1 MKKKY
6 FLFLLLTTLF
16 TLNSCSSFLDPNKAQ
31 TDKTI
36 KMMETWIGSTKQDLL
51 LKWGSPDSITSDGNG
66 GEIVSFYEYDKVMVY
81 DTLITRRYTYS
92 FYIDAQQKIYHGK
105 PVVHYHARFIFR
117 LFIFLPKRNLFR
129 Y

>member
-16 TLNSCSSFLDPNKAQ
+16 TLNSCSSFLDPSKAQ

-105 PVVHYHARFIFR
+105 Y
-117 LFIFLPKRNLFR
+117 KRTTL
-129 Y
+129 